1 MKIEI
6 SAETLRS
13 KKLFIG
19 MPCYGGQMTGMTAKS
34 LLDLQAMM
42 VQYGVDVR
50 FSFLFNESL
59 IQRARNY
66 IVDEFLNRSDC
77 THMMF
82 IDADIAFN
90 AQDIVA
96 MLALDK
102 EIIGGPYPKKSIEW
116 GQLHKAIQKNPA
128 LPIEEYQKLVG
139 SMVFNPVGG
148 MQRFSVT
155 EPLEVSEVGTG
166 FCMYRREVFEKF
178 QEAHPEYMYK
188 PDHVGQAHFGG
199 DREICSFFNVFID
212 PESKRTLSEDYC
224 NCHQMR
230 KLGIKVWMCPWLQ
243 LSHVGTYIFTGN
255 LPAVAQHLGE
265 L

>member
-6 SAETLRS
+6 SAEKLRT

-34 LLDLQAMM
+34 LLDLQSLMI
-42 VQYGVDVR
+42 QYGVDVR

-90 AQDIVA
+90 PQDIVA

-128 LPIEEYQKLVG
+128 LPIDEYQKLVG
-139 SMVFNPVGG
+139 AMVFNPVGG
-148 MQRFSVT
+148 TQRFSVT

-178 QEAHPEYMYK
+178 QEAYPEYMYK

-212 PESKRTLSEDYC
+212 PESRRTLSEDYC
-224 NCHQMR
+224 NCQQMR
-230 KLGIKVWMCPWLQ
+230 KLGIKVWMCPWMQ

>member
-6 SAETLRS
+6 SAEKLRT

-34 LLDLQAMM
+34 LLDLQALMI
-42 VQYGVDVR
+42 QYGVDVR

-90 AQDIVA
+90 PQDIVA

-128 LPIEEYQKLVG
+128 LPIDEYQKLVG
-139 SMVFNPVGG
+139 AMVFNPVGG
-148 MQRFSVT
+148 TQRFSVT
-155 EPLEVSEVGTG
+155 EPLEVSEV
-166 FCMYRREVFEKF
+166 FEKF
-178 QEAHPEYMYK
+178 QEAYPEYMYK

-212 PESKRTLSEDYC
+212 PESRRTLSEDYC

-230 KLGIKVWMCPWLQ
+230 KLGIKVWMCPWMQ

>member
-1 MKIEI
+1 MKIQINPQEL
-6 SAETLRS
+6 SK

-19 MPCYGGQMTGMTAKS
+19 TPMYGGQCSGMYMKS
-34 LLDLQAMM
+34 CLDLQSLLSK
-42 VQYGVDVR
+42 YGIDCR

-66 IVDEFLNRSDC
+66 IVDEFLNRTDC

-90 AQDIVA
+90 PQDVLA

-116 GQLHKAIQKNPA
+116 NQLHKAIQKNPK
-128 LPIEEYQKLVG
+128 LEVQEYEKLVG
-139 SMVFNPVGG
+139 AMVFNPVGG
-148 MQRFSVT
+148 MQRFNVT
-155 EPLEVSEVGTG
+155 EPLEVGEVGTG
-166 FCMYRREVFEKF
+166 FCMYRREVFENF
-178 QEAHPEYMYK
+178 QEAHPEYMYR
-188 PDHVGQAHFGG
+188 PDHVGQPHFGG
-199 DREICSFFNVFID
+199 EREICSFFNVFID
-212 PESKRTLSEDYC
+212 PASRRTLSEDYC

-230 KLGIKVWMCPWLQ
+230 KLGIKVWLCPWMQ
-243 LSHVGTYIFTGN
+243 LSHVGSYIFTGN
-255 LPAVAQHLGE
+255 LPAVANHLGE

>member
-1 MKIEI
+1 MQIKI
-6 SAETLRS
+6 STDDLRK

-19 MPCYGGQMTGMTAKS
+19 TPMYGGQCFGMYMKS
-34 LLDLQAMM
+34 CLDLQGLLS
-42 VQYGVDVR
+42 QYGVDVK

-77 THMMF
+77 THLMF

-90 AQDIVA
+90 PQDVVA

-116 GQLHKAIQKNPA
+116 RQLYKAIQKNPNLA
-128 LPIEEYQKLVG
+128 LEEYEKLSG

-148 MQRFSVT
+148 TQKFSVL

-178 QEAHPEYMYK
+178 QESHPEYMYK

-212 PESKRTLSEDYC
+212 PESRRTLSEDYC

-230 KLGIKVWMCPWLQ
+230 KLGIKVWLAPWMN
-243 LSHVGTYIFTGN
+243 LSHIGSYIFTGN
-255 LPAVAQHLGE
+255 LQAVAAHLGE